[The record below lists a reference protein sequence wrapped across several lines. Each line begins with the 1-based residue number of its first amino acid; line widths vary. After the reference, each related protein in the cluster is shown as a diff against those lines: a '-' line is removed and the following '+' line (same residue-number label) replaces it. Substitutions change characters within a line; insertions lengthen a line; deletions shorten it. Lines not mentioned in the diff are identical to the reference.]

1 MNTNT
6 NEECPICME
15 SIGRVNCCTTECGH
29 SYHSSCL
36 FKNFSNSVDCPLCR
50 KELIIYPEDEEDS
63 SESSDEDDQ
72 SLDQEEQEEQ
82 EDDKP
87 PITLNQIIH
96 ALKKQG
102 FSDKDL
108 LNSILMN
115 VWFEDDEVSDE
126 DVVRNGN
133 LIDMIYSIINKE
145 VAVDYRDSRTY
156 ANVLL
161 GISKTD
167 ETGEGPKPIF

>member
-1 MNTNT
+1 MMACNN
-6 NEECPICME
+6 ECPICMD
-15 SIGRVNCCTTECGH
+15 SLCITKNYCTTECGH
-29 SYHSSCL
+29 AFHSSCL

-50 KELIIYPEDEEDS
+50 KELITYPEEENDTETDDEAVDDNAS
-63 SESSDEDDQ
+63 DATSES
-72 SLDQEEQEEQ
+72 
-82 EDDKP
+82 DDKP
-87 PITLNQIIH
+87 PISLNQITN

-102 FSDKDL
+102 FNDKDL

-115 VWFEDDEVSDE
+115 VWFEDNEISDD

-161 GISKTD
+161 GISKSD
-167 ETGEGPKPIF
+167 EPGEGPKPIF

>member
-1 MNTNT
+1 MNENTNT

-29 SYHSSCL
+29 AFHSSCL

-50 KELIIYPEDEEDS
+50 KELIIYPEEDSEEDS
-63 SESSDEDDQ
+63 QDEQDQDEDED
-72 SLDQEEQEEQ
+72 

-87 PITLNQIIH
+87 PISLNQITH
-96 ALKKQG
+96 ALKKKG